1 MSDRRAIVRSY
12 QRLFRPD
19 RRIYAI
25 DGRTLPVPGGVP
37 LRWLA
42 YAAVTVMVMLVL
54 AGRSPA
60 VAVASGGIAYT
71 MCARLGRRPEGRRLA
86 VVVAFAVTA
95 AGFVVGVVDWPLRL
109 VVAPAVVA
117 TALTQLSPDGRSARR
132 HIAGLARVRLAGRR
146 RSGAALP
153 TQGQPRRV
161 APRVIVAA
169 DSHSTSL
176 VSSRITGPCHL
187 VFAEPVVIARGRRG
201 RRRLTPVCTEQRRG
215 GPMVDRLRIPA
226 GETVE
231 VRR

>member
-42 YAAVTVMVMLVL
+42 YALGSVVLMLVL

-71 MCARLGRRPEGRRLA
+71 MSARLGRRPEGRRLA
-86 VVVAFAVTA
+86 VVVAVGVTA

-109 VVAPAVVA
+109 IVAPAVVA
-117 TALTQLSPDGRSARR
+117 TALTQLSPDGRSVRR
-132 HIAGLARVRLAGRR
+132 HVVGLARVRLAGRR
-146 RSGAALP
+146 RSGSALP
-153 TQGQPRRV
+153 SPGRPRRV
-161 APRVIVAA
+161 APRVAVAP
-169 DSHSTSL
+169 DSHRASL
-176 VSSRITGPCHL
+176 VPSRITGPCRL
-187 VFAEPVVIARGRRG
+187 VLAEPVVVVRGRRG
-201 RRRLTPVCTEQRRG
+201 RRHLVPVRTERRRV
-215 GPMVDRLRIPA
+215 GPMVDRLRVAA

-231 VRR
+231 VRP